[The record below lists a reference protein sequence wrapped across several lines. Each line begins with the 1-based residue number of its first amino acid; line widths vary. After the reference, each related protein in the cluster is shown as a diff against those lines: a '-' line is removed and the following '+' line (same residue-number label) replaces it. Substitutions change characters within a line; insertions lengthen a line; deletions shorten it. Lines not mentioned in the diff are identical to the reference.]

1 MILIISANSY
11 FYETFLN
18 SRLRLVSEFE
28 AGKLEREAKK
38 HWDKFYMRNTTNFF
52 KDRHWTE
59 REFPELNPKN
69 WPNEKFKILEC
80 GCGVGNFIFP
90 ILESSPNVEAFSFD
104 FSPRGG
110 VFLSILN
117 VKLNIDV

>member
-1 MILIISANSY
+1 
-11 FYETFLN
+11 
-18 SRLRLVSEFE
+18 
-28 AGKLEREAKK
+28 
-38 HWDKFYMRNTTNFF
+38 MRNTTNFF

-69 WPNEKFKILEC
+69 WPDEKFKILEC

-90 ILESSPNVEAFSFD
+90 ILESSPNIEAFSFD

-110 VFLSILN
+110 VFLSVLIYYNYLLLILLN
-117 VKLNIDV
+117 EKLNIGVS